1 MARISTSAAL
11 MVCCAWLTLFGCSG
25 GAQIYQVKDAS
36 VHTATGKE
44 VSAEQVQRAI
54 IESGAKLGW
63 IMTVKKPGELEGTL
77 NLRSHTAVVTIP
89 FSATSYSI
97 LYKESTNLKYDAEK
111 QTIHGNYN
119 GWVQRLDNEIRAR
132 ISTLAM

>member
-1 MARISTSAAL
+1 MAIISTRAVIAGCAL
-11 MVCCAWLTLFGCSG
+11 LTLLACSG
-25 GAQIYQVKDAS
+25 GAQIYQVKDAP
-36 VHTATGKE
+36 VQLD
-44 VSAEQVQRAI
+44 QVQRAI

-63 IMTVKKPGELEGTL
+63 IMAVTKPGEVQGTL

-89 FSATSYSI
+89 FSTKSYSI